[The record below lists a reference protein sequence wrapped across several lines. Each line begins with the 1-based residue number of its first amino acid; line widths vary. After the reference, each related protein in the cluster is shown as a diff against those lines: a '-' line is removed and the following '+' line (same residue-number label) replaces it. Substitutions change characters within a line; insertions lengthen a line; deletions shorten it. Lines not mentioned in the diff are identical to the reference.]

1 MFLLF
6 SKTSE
11 IRIGAEIRIWV
22 CRNKGRNKGVPTG
35 IGLDFETCR
44 NKAEIRAEIRA
55 YQRGLTSIF
64 GRKTQGCGQPQD
76 LGSCE
81 PDWRSGGVVRNKR
94 RNKGLPTGIG
104 LDLEADRNKGWG
116 VQK

>member
-1 MFLLF
+1 MGPA
-6 SKTSE
+6 E

-55 YQRGLTSIF
+55 YQRGLASILSVWESA
-64 GRKTQGCGQPQD
+64 G
-76 LGSCE
+76 
-81 PDWRSGGVVRNKR
+81 
-94 RNKGLPTGIG
+94 
-104 LDLEADRNKGWG
+104 GWG
-116 VQK
+116 GPAASPSGSWPSGERGMLAVNLWAVQK